1 MSKYTTEVRF
11 ICESKGGFDESQ
23 GADKVNEVLDKCWNK
38 IFDTLF
44 PIFDEA
50 YRSVLCKKILKHF
63 YLREICCETVGI
75 WKMWLNERMEMIM
88 PYYNQLYTSAT
99 LEFNPL
105 YDVDLNTTHNLKDE
119 GKNSSAIH
127 GEASNT
133 RTDNLSSLRTD
144 ALKHTDENN
153 QWNKYSDTPQGALT
167 GVESGEY
174 LTDARNVTD
183 KGSSADTGTQ
193 KLDNTGTQVNA
204 GSSDSTSN
212 GNYSSLKEYVE
223 HVQGKRS
230 GITYSKMLMEYRD
243 TMLNIDQMI
252 IGELSDLFYLLW

>member
-23 GADKVNEVLDKCWNK
+23 GADKVNEVLEKCWNK
-38 IFDTLF
+38 IFDTSF

-88 PYYNQLYTSAT
+88 PYYNQLYKSAT

-105 YDVDLNTTHNLKDE
+105 YDVDLNTTHTLEDNGE
-119 GKNSSAIH
+119 NSSTIH
-127 GEASNT
+127 GEDTNT
-133 RTDNLSSLRTD
+133 RTDNLSSMRTD
-144 ALKHTDENN
+144 DLKHTYESN
-153 QWNKYSDTPQGALT
+153 QWNKFSDTPQGALT
-167 GVESGEY
+167 GVESDKY
-174 LTDARNVTD
+174 LTDARNITD

-212 GNYSSLKEYVE
+212 GNYSSLKEYAE
-223 HVQGKRS
+223 HVHGKRS

-252 IGELSDLFYLLW
+252 IGELSDLFFLLW